1 MSTENNLNTKNNLIT
16 QNNLDAVEELHW
28 YAQVIDTMDVGVF
41 VVDLEFKVVAWNRF
55 MQSYSG
61 ISSADI
67 LHKPIFS
74 VCSGLPKEWMEAKF
88 NATISLRTQG
98 FSSWE
103 DRPYIFEFQNFS
115 PASRGLDLMHQNM
128 VITPLSSLSGQVSHL
143 CVMISDVSDTAQNK
157 MLLHES
163 NRKLEH
169 KSRIDGL
176 TGLLNRACWE
186 EALNDE
192 CDLLRTDDE
201 RVSTLIMFDIDFFK
215 RVNDNFGHSIGDEVI
230 RHTAFLTQKTS
241 RTSDFVGRYGGEEF
255 AVLLPNTCQEQAL
268 YFAERLRKRVEES
281 KIETSQGVIE
291 YTISLGVCEFS
302 RELIETTTQWIEAA
316 DEALYKSKD
325 NGRNMATVQELT
337 L

>member
-1 MSTENNLNTKNNLIT
+1 MSPES
-16 QNNLDAVEELHW
+16 NLDVVEELHW
-28 YAQVIDTMDVGVF
+28 YTQVIDTMDVGIF
-41 VVDLEFKVVAWNRF
+41 VLDLDFKVVAWNRF

-61 ISSADI
+61 IPSADI
-67 LHKPIFS
+67 LHKPLFS
-74 VCSGLPKEWMEAKF
+74 VCTDLPQSWMEAKL
-88 NATISLRTQG
+88 NATISLKTQG

-103 DRPYIFEFQNFS
+103 DRSYIFEFQNFS

-128 VITPLSSLSGQVSHL
+128 VITPLSSLSGKVSHL
-143 CVMISDVSDTAQNK
+143 CVMISDVSDVAQSK

-186 EALNDE
+186 QALIDE
-192 CDLLRTDDE
+192 CSKLKVDDE

-215 RVNDNFGHSIGDEVI
+215 RVNDNFGHSTGDEVI
-230 RHTAFLTQKTS
+230 RHTALLTQKTS
-241 RTSDFVGRYGGEEF
+241 RTSDFIGRYGGEEF
-255 AVLLPNTCQEQAL
+255 AVLLPNTCHEQAL

-281 KIETSQGVIE
+281 EIKTSQGIIK
-291 YTISLGVCEFS
+291 YTISLGVCEFN
-302 RELIETTTQWIEAA
+302 REVIETATQWIEAA
-316 DEALYKSKD
+316 DTMLYESKD
-325 NGRNMATVQELT
+325 NGRNMTTVRSLA